1 MRRNTVLM
9 ILITFLLVAC
19 NMPAKPPSAD
29 PAKDLMGT
37 VVAAT
42 MQALKPQASPKP
54 SATPLLLTPAVTAT
68 PSVTPTPVSVKVS
81 GKVCYHDSN
90 ILQLVL
96 YFENSTSKAVLTKT
110 VNKPVEKY
118 DIDLPAGTY
127 KIYGWPTDYSIGVL
141 ASGRPTITVADGQP
155 QQGVDFCDYSQGASV
170 PYPPGLSA
178 ASVQGS
184 VAGNI
189 YGYGGSGH
197 LTVVAFNQTTGYWFY
212 VILQKGES
220 AYSISGL
227 PAGTYQ
233 VVAYDGSGNAGG
245 TAPNIAVG
253 AGQAAVADISN
264 WSGSFPSNPAP

>member
-1 MRRNTVLM
+1 MRRNVLP
-9 ILITFLLVAC
+9 ILLIVFLLAAC
-19 NMPAKPPSAD
+19 NLPTRSSD
-29 PAKDLMGT
+29 PAAANALMGT
-37 VVAAT
+37 IVAAT
-42 MQALKPQASPKP
+42 MRAVTPQASPTLA
-54 SATPLLLTPAVTAT
+54 ATPTAEATAT
-68 PSVTPTPVSVKVS
+68 PTVTPTPASVKVS

>member
-1 MRRNTVLM
+1 LTV
-9 ILITFLLVAC
+9 FLLAAC
-19 NMPAKPPSAD
+19 NLPTRSSD
-29 PAKDLMGT
+29 PAAANALMGT
-37 VVAAT
+37 IVAAT
-42 MQALKPQASPKP
+42 MRAVTPQASPTLA
-54 SATPLLLTPAVTAT
+54 ATPTAEATAT
-68 PSVTPTPVSVKVS
+68 PTVTPTPASVKVS